1 MKVFNSFILL
11 LLSASIFAQSSGLM
25 MQSPKMP
32 SVSPPALGNGFYTP
46 KNSSFYSGANPIAN
60 TEDSEKTQNTGTTK
74 TSSPSEGVSDKK
86 TDILSDSLS
95 KNLPEYLSAMEI
107 SNLSG
112 TGIFNSISNLTGNY
126 SSYSGSD
133 KILLTQILEQLQ
145 ELNKKLSENQDSRQ
159 KVSDVRSKNSSSILR
174 FYVSQNDI
182 LPSCTT
188 VFFSKPETDGSFLLT
203 GDRKFSAGG
212 KVFLET
218 FYLFFKATG
227 AENGSTK
234 FTVTAELSPDNN
246 SFSVLKPLTNSSS
259 LTAKKSGNLVSL
271 KTDTI
276 NLLLS
281 LEN

>member
-1 MKVFNSFILL
+1 
-11 LLSASIFAQSSGLM
+11 M

-159 KVSDVRSKNSSSILR
+159 KVSDVCSKNSSSILR

>member
-11 LLSASIFAQSSGLM
+11 LLSASIFAQSSGIM

-32 SVSPPALGNGFYTP
+32 SISPPALGNGFYTP
-46 KNSSFYSGANPIAN
+46 GNSSFYSGTNPAAN
-60 TEDSEKTQNTGTTK
+60 TENSEKTQNTGTAQ
-74 TSSPSEGVSDKK
+74 SVSASPVVSDKK
-86 TDILSDSLS
+86 TDILSDSIS

-159 KVSDVRSKNSSSILR
+159 KVSDVRRENSSSILR

-182 LPSCTT
+182 LSSCTT

-246 SFSVLKPLTNSSS
+246 SFSVLKALTNSSP

-271 KTDTI
+271 KTGTI

>member
-1 MKVFNSFILL
+1 
-11 LLSASIFAQSSGLM
+11 

-32 SVSPPALGNGFYTP
+32 SISPPALGNGFYTP
-46 KNSSFYSGANPIAN
+46 GNSSFYSGTNPAAN
-60 TEDSEKTQNTGTTK
+60 TENSEKTQNTGTAQTV
-74 TSSPSEGVSDKK
+74 SASPVVSDKK
-86 TDILSDSLS
+86 TDILSDSIS

-126 SSYSGSD
+126 NSYSGSD

-159 KVSDVRSKNSSSILR
+159 KVSDVRRENSSSILR

-203 GDRKFSAGG
+203 GDRKFSTGG

-246 SFSVLKPLTNSSS
+246 SFSVLKALTNSSP

-271 KTDTI
+271 KTGTI